1 MSSNAELKC
10 PKCNSKSFRHRSTKW
25 SPYICIR
32 CGEEFGDTNWG
43 CLILILMPIQLMY
56 FILKWHTLI
65 IPKIILII
73 PKIILIIPKII
84 LIIPKIIKNPKK
96 SGLIFLLLV
105 TPAVIDSLFGTEIDG
120 EYTTMGGILGG
131 IWLGIIALIGIYLY
145 IARYTNIPSN
155 PKYQKYF
162 EQETKSPNWE
172 EQVDESNKVEELL
185 SLAEIYSSFD
195 SNEQSKKCTECNF
208 ENEEDSKFCSECGH
222 KLDDSQSK

>member
-10 PKCNSKSFRHRSTKW
+10 PKCNSKNFRHRSTKW

-43 CLILILMPIQLMY
+43 CLILIVVPIQLMY
-56 FILKWHTLI
+56 FILKWH
-65 IPKIILII
+65 
-73 PKIILIIPKII
+73 I

-96 SGLIFLLLV
+96 SVLIFLLLV

-120 EYTTMGGILGG
+120 EYTTMGEILVG
-131 IWLGIIALIGIYLY
+131 IWFGIIALIGIYLY

-172 EQVDESNKVEELL
+172 EQVDESNEELL

-195 SNEQSKKCTECNF
+195 SNEQIKKCTECNF
-208 ENEEDSKFCSECGH
+208 ENEENSKFCSECGH
-222 KLDDSQSK
+222 KLDDTQSK